1 MKPRALVATIIML
14 ITSLIPIAGVLAQD
28 SVPPPYAGLKN
39 PFPWDDTGAQSA
51 GKSVYQQFCLG
62 CHGING
68 SGISS
73 SDFSSRDYPKQ
84 LESTPDLYY
93 WILSEGKMDSGM
105 PSFKSSLSEQQRW
118 QVLTYIWY
126 LGNAPVTPPSNQH
139 PEAGFIQLNAV
150 KQIEA
155 GQTLVMAAIL
165 FDKVGKPIQGEVVHF
180 STREHFF
187 ATNLMAIGEA
197 TTDEQGIARFEYIP
211 QRAESTEL
219 VASYGDVQSST
230 TAIVTETDKRFYQAE
245 AGLRL
250 PSAGPRVFIGP
261 RTATEPTIG
270 QAPSSALRLPGG
282 LFSWLWLLVMVLLL
296 IWGVYFRVMYHVLH
310 IPNPLGI
317 EGQNLRL
324 VPRISLVIIV
334 VLGILMVLMIITG
347 PYSHFHLEPY

>member
-1 MKPRALVATIIML
+1 MTTKTFLISIVILLTCLFLVT
-14 ITSLIPIAGVLAQD
+14 GVFAQD
-28 SVPPPYAGLKN
+28 GVPPPYSGLKN
-39 PFPWDDTGAQSA
+39 PFPWDDAGAQSA
-51 GKSVYQQFCLG
+51 GKNVYQQFCLG

-73 SDFSSRDYPKQ
+73 SDFSARDYPKQ

-118 QVLTYIWY
+118 QVITYIWY
-126 LGNAPVTPPSNQH
+126 LGNAPITPPANQH
-139 PEAGFIQLNAV
+139 PEAGFIQINAL

-155 GQTLVMAAIL
+155 GQTLVMSAIL
-165 FDKVGKPIQGEVVHF
+165 FDKVGKPIQGETVFF
-180 STREHFF
+180 STRENFF
-187 ATNLMAIGEA
+187 ATGLMKIGQAA
-197 TTDEQGIARFEYIP
+197 TDDQGIARFEYIP

-230 TAIVTETDKRFYQAE
+230 TAIVTETDKQFYQTE

-261 RTATEPTIG
+261 LTATEPTVG

-282 LFSWLWLLVMVLLL
+282 LFSWLWLLVMALLL
-296 IWGVYFRVMYHVLH
+296 IWSVYFRVMSQVLH
-310 IPNPLGI
+310 IPASTGT

-324 VPRISLVIIV
+324 VPRISLIIIV

-347 PYSHFHLEPY
+347 PYSHFHLQPY